1 MKTNILM
8 SLVRNKELQV
18 PYSDCAY
25 TDLDSLAYLE
35 YREFLTNSRR
45 DYDRSECMSYYFY
58 TELIRMCGSS
68 DICENFVYPADEDFL
83 FKCPLR
89 CEKKSYDLQLSYAN
103 FNLGVNDSDNQAS
116 FRVNYSELNEAALK
130 VTLRFDDLVYMLE
143 EKTAKASF
151 QDLVANFGGTL
162 GCFLGAS
169 LLTLIELGNLAFEIA
184 DLIVHRKVVYTE

>member
-1 MKTNILM
+1 
-8 SLVRNKELQV
+8 
-18 PYSDCAY
+18 
-25 TDLDSLAYLE
+25 
-35 YREFLTNSRR
+35 
-45 DYDRSECMSYYFY
+45 
-58 TELIRMCGSS
+58 MCGSS

-116 FRVNYSELNEAALK
+116 FRVNYSELNEAALMK